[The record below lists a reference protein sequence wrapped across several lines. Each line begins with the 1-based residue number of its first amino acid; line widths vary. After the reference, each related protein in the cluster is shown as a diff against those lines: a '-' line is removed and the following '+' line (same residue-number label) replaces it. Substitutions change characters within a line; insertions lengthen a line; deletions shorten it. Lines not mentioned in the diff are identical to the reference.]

1 MFFFNLPQGLPWRS
15 NLASPISTWQ
25 PAMPPEMA
33 PARISSSKSSQQT
46 ISSRHSPV
54 NDELTISEEHVWVLR
69 AGWESS
75 PPSLHQTFNGPPSNM
90 RAKPTHVDLAITF
103 QVWWSKTSM
112 NIYQSG
118 LSFGFLHLK
127 KPTTSKEMQRVSV
140 RQIAIANRP
149 ESSRIIIACILRINW
164 GAQLPNQLSSDM
176 CSPLHGRVG
185 YSVLCRC
192 GLPIYQCC
200 WTGGEAGPTVKNSGF
215 FDMSSLHVCFKHE
228 CTMLQND
235 MYTAFFKTNWNP
247 YCKNHDIDRYL
258 HLTFP
263 RSPYF
268 PLGTEPEK
276 NKLTKTQ
283 ERCKSWT
290 GLSRVKGHLFPQKKT
305 LEKKTP

>member
-1 MFFFNLPQGLPWRS
+1 
-15 NLASPISTWQ
+15 
-25 PAMPPEMA
+25 MPPEMA

-54 NDELTISEEHVWVLR
+54 NDELTISEETCLSVESR
-69 AGWESS
+69 MRIKPPFSS
-75 PPSLHQTFNGPPSNM
+75 PN
-90 RAKPTHVDLAITF
+90 F
-103 QVWWSKTSM
+103 QWTSFEYESKTDTCGPGHH
-112 NIYQSG
+112 IPG
-118 LSFGFLHLK
+118 LVKQNFHEHL
-127 KPTTSKEMQRVSV
+127 SV
-140 RQIAIANRP
+140 RFIFWFLASQKTNNKQRDAKSLSPGDRNSKQA
-149 ESSRIIIACILRINW
+149 RIIIACKLRINW

-200 WTGGEAGPTVKNSGF
+200 WTGCEAGPTVKNSGF

-235 MYTAFFKTNWNP
+235 MYTAFKTNWNP

-258 HLTFP
+258 HLTFR
-263 RSPYF
+263 RSPHF

-276 NKLTKTQ
+276 NKWTKTQ

-305 LEKKTP
+305 IEKKTP